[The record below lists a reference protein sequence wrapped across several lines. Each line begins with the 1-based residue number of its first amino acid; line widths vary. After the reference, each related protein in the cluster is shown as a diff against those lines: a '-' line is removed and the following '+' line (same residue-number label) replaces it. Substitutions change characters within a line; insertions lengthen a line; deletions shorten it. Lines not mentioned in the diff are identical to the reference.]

1 MESIQANVKI
11 NDLISA
17 LEKGFDGEKAIVA
30 LTEIRELALKE
41 TDPLLVK
48 VTRLAYEYI
57 KENNNFNY
65 TVEKVDRDYEE
76 EEEEELMEPGT
87 DSENLTYLMQLIK
100 KSDNEINREEI
111 KEMRTWLKSELY

>member
-1 MESIQANVKI
+1 MKSIQANVKI
-11 NDLISA
+11 NDLIST
-17 LEKGFDGEKAIVA
+17 LEKGFDGEKTIVA
-30 LTEIRELALKE
+30 LTAIRELALKE

-57 KENNNFNY
+57 KENNAFDY

-87 DSENLTYLMQLIK
+87 DSENLTYLLQLMK

-111 KEMRTWLKSELY
+111 KEMRTWLKAELY

>member
-1 MESIQANVKI
+1 MKSIEANVKI

-17 LEKGFDGEKAIVA
+17 LEKGFDAEKTIEA
-30 LTEIRELALKE
+30 LTAIREVALKE

-57 KENNNFNY
+57 KENDCFDY

-76 EEEEELMEPGT
+76 DEEEELMEPGS
-87 DSENLTYLMQLIK
+87 DSENLTYLLQLIK

-111 KEMRTWLKSELY
+111 KEMRTWLKGELY

>member
-1 MESIQANVKI
+1 MKSIEANVKI

-17 LEKGFDGEKAIVA
+17 LEKGFDAEKTIEA
-30 LTEIRELALKE
+30 LTAIREVALKE

-57 KENNNFNY
+57 QENDCFDY

-76 EEEEELMEPGT
+76 DEEEELMEPGT
-87 DSENLTYLMQLIK
+87 DSENLTYLLQLIK

-111 KEMRTWLKSELY
+111 KEMRTWLKGELY

>member
-1 MESIQANVKI
+1 MESIEASVKI

-17 LEKGFDGEKAIVA
+17 LDKGFDGEKIIES
-30 LTEIRELALKE
+30 LTAIRELALKE

-57 KENNNFNY
+57 KENDCFDY

-76 EEEEELMEPGT
+76 GEEEELMEPGT
-87 DSENLTYLMQLIK
+87 NSENLTYLMQLIK
-100 KSDNEINREEI
+100 KSDNEFNREEI
-111 KEMRTWLKSELY
+111 KEMRTWLKAELY